1 MGRNSLPDTRGNA
14 MDREG
19 GHKISPKRAVKLLKE
34 DGIDVTIE
42 QAKVILDFMYEMA
55 EIVVEQFLD
64 TPG

>member
-1 MGRNSLPDTRGNA
+1 MEIEGRHR
-14 MDREG
+14 
-19 GHKISPKRAVKLLKE
+19 ISPERAVRLLKE
-34 DGIDVTIE
+34 DGIEVTIE

>member
-1 MGRNSLPDTRGNA
+1 MMVN
-14 MDREG
+14 EG
-19 GHKISPKRAVKLLKE
+19 GHKISPERAVKLLKE

-42 QAKVILDFMYEMA
+42 QAKVILDFMCEMA

>member
-1 MGRNSLPDTRGNA
+1 MDCERG
-14 MDREG
+14 
-19 GHKISPKRAVKLLKE
+19 HTISPERAVILLKE
-34 DGIDVTIE
+34 DGIEVTIE

>member
-1 MGRNSLPDTRGNA
+1 
-14 MDREG
+14 MDCEG
-19 GHKISPKRAVKLLKE
+19 GHKISPERAVKLLKE

-55 EIVVEQFLD
+55 EIVVEQFLE

>member
-1 MGRNSLPDTRGNA
+1 
-14 MDREG
+14 MDCEG
-19 GHKISPKRAVKLLKE
+19 GHKISPERAVKLLE
-34 DGIDVTIE
+34 QDGIDVTIE

>member
-1 MGRNSLPDTRGNA
+1 M
-14 MDREG
+14 
-19 GHKISPKRAVKLLKE
+19 KE
-34 DGIDVTIE
+34 DGIEVTIE

>member
-1 MGRNSLPDTRGNA
+1 MVN
-14 MDREG
+14 EG
-19 GHKISPKRAVKLLKE
+19 VQKISPERAVKLLKE

-64 TPG
+64 TPE

>member
-1 MGRNSLPDTRGNA
+1 
-14 MDREG
+14 MDCEG
-19 GHKISPKRAVKLLKE
+19 GHKISPERAVKLLKE

-42 QAKVILDFMYEMA
+42 QAEVILDFMYGMA